1 VLDNLVYLTFIRP
14 TDLFSVGLPS
24 IYNGGIIH
32 NPIYEGFPELYN
44 HYSHSV
50 IDIMLL
56 RLEAIL
62 TKTKITN
69 IKKYVDST
77 DYLVSAQYLFVGYSY
92 LGNITINNIDNIRLK
107 RISYYIDRRIK

>member
-1 VLDNLVYLTFIRP
+1 MLDSLVYLTMIRP
-14 TDLFSVGLPS
+14 TELFSVGLPS

-44 HYSHSV
+44 HYSHSI

-62 TKTKITN
+62 TETKITN
-69 IKKYVDST
+69 IKKYIDST
-77 DYLVSAQYLFVGYSY
+77 DYLVSAQYIFIGYSY
-92 LGNITINNIDNIRLK
+92 SGNITINSIDNIRLK
-107 RISYYIDRRIK
+107 GISYYINRRIK